1 MSEPLVL
8 ALDTSFGPVGVGVAT
23 AGGRVLASRR
33 VEDAAGRQ
41 TEVLPTLVD
50 EVFRGAGL
58 RIGDVRRVVVT
69 VGPGAFTGIR
79 IGLAFAKGIK
89 VATGAV
95 VLGVSS
101 LECLAFQALDATR
114 EGSVAAVIDAKRGE
128 VYAYAIDRA
137 GTCWLD
143 ACALGIAD
151 ANRLFKT
158 RPCALLT
165 VTGSGQSLVEPD
177 VGVRLTP
184 NIDRVDVE
192 ALAVRGARL
201 DPARHLPVP
210 AYLREP
216 DAKLPA

>member
-1 MSEPLVL
+1 MSERLVL
-8 ALDTSFGPVGVGVAT
+8 ALDTSFGPVGVGIAT
-23 AGGRVLASRR
+23 AAGHVLASRR

-50 EVFRGAGL
+50 EVFRDARL
-58 RIGDVRRVVVT
+58 RIADVGRVVVT

-95 VLGVSS
+95 VIGVSS
-101 LECLAFQALDATR
+101 LECLAFQALAATMD
-114 EGSVAAVIDAKRGE
+114 GSVAAVIDAKRGE

-137 GTCWLD
+137 GTCWLQ
-143 ACALGIAD
+143 ACAMDLGE
-151 ANRLFKT
+151 ANRTL
-158 RPCALLT
+158 RGGSSGLLT
-165 VTGSGQSLVEPD
+165 VTGSGQSLVD
-177 VGVRLTP
+177 ADIAVRLTP
-184 NIDRVDVE
+184 NMDRVDVE
-192 ALAVRGARL
+192 ALAVRGAAL
-201 DPARHLPVP
+201 DPAHHPAVP

>member
-23 AGGRVLASRR
+23 LGGRVLASSL

-58 RIGDVRRVVVT
+58 RIADVRRVVVT

-101 LECLAFQALDATR
+101 LECLAFQALAATPD
-114 EGSVAAVIDAKRGE
+114 GSVAAVIDAKRGE

-137 GTCWLD
+137 GVCWLD
-143 ACALGIAD
+143 ACALGID
-151 ANRLFKT
+151 EANRSLRT
-158 RPCALLT
+158 GPSPLLR
-165 VTGSGQSLVEPD
+165 VTGSGQTLIEAG
-177 VGVRLTP
+177 VGVPLVP
-184 NIDRVDVE
+184 NIDRVDVD
-192 ALAVRGARL
+192 ALAMRGAGL